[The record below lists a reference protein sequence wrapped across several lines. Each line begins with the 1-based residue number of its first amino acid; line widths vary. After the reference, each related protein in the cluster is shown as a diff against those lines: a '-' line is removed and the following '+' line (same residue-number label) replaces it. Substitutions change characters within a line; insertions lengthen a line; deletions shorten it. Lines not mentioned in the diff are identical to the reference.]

1 MERIN
6 YIDFDGVILDTEI
19 PLFEEWRKRP
29 DHHERSEEEKIKY
42 IQKADWEYILN
53 NSEVINDAI
62 YHLKNMDP
70 SKSAILTKIHSSNEG
85 RQKKIWISSKQIKQP
100 VILVP
105 YYKKKT
111 DVVDARGNRLC
122 DDCLKNLRE
131 WVDAGGEPIFFD
143 KDNDGYDSWHQPNV
157 DNYTKI
163 YKLSYFK
170 KTV

>member
-105 YYKKKT
+105 YYKKK
-111 DVVDARGNRLC
+111 V
-122 DDCLKNLRE
+122 K
-131 WVDAGGEPIFFD
+131 
-143 KDNDGYDSWHQPNV
+143 
-157 DNYTKI
+157 
-163 YKLSYFK
+163 KLY
-170 KTV
+170 